1 MFGRAQKLFP
11 SFPASDL
18 SGCAHLFPPQHVS
31 GEEIRYLQSLV
42 QENANLSFSNYNQNL
57 ALFNPS
63 RKNRR
68 WYGRYL
74 HTRTEGQ
81 WSLVSGQK
89 DRRVIWRRG
98 IWGDRHQKY
107 HMWNFSPWHST
118 RSKRQRT
125 SNCGGVGWC
134 LVAGQTLAK
143 AISPPL
149 SSPSQPPTCPPT
161 QHTGWQWT
169 TWW

>member
-1 MFGRAQKLFP
+1 MFL

-18 SGCAHLFPPQHVS
+18 CGCAHLFPPQHVS

-42 QENANLSFSNYNQNL
+42 QENANLSFSNYKLQNL

-98 IWGDRHQKY
+98 IWGDRH
-107 HMWNFSPWHST
+107 
-118 RSKRQRT
+118 
-125 SNCGGVGWC
+125 
-134 LVAGQTLAK
+134 
-143 AISPPL
+143 
-149 SSPSQPPTCPPT
+149 
-161 QHTGWQWT
+161 
-169 TWW
+169 